1 MKAPLQMWF
10 VQSANQERR
19 KPQNRMRRAVREA
32 EELED
37 RMVDYWLELG
47 RVALDGHEAASVR
60 HKPKRVA

>member
-1 MKAPLQMWF
+1 MWF

-60 HKPKRVA
+60 YKPKRVA